1 MKVLEEHECSSRI
14 VQFFDNE
21 DDALS
26 KEAELIG
33 YYSNVSSNLVNAT
46 FGGDGSRANGEFT
59 DWQRNMIKR
68 SRNAPSSVYKTPEF
82 RNKISTL
89 VQGNLNPNFGNKWTK
104 EMKESLSKKQ
114 KESNRYNGAEN
125 PNSKKIM
132 CLETGESFKCIK
144 DAMEKYGVKNAAS
157 FTAAINKPTRTA
169 AKLHWITI

>member
-1 MKVLEEHECSSRI
+1 MKMLEEHECSSRI

-26 KEAELIG
+26 KEAELIE
-33 YYSNVSSNLVNAT
+33 YYSNVSPNLVNAT
-46 FGGDGSRANGEFT
+46 LGGDGFRANGEFT
-59 DWQRNMIKR
+59 AWQRDMIKK
-68 SRNAPSSVYKTPEF
+68 SRNAPSSAYKTPEF

-89 VQGNLNPNFGNKWTK
+89 VQGERNPNFGNKWTK

-125 PNSKKIM
+125 PNSKKVM
-132 CLETGESFKCIK
+132 CLETGESFNCIK

>member
-33 YYSNVSSNLVNAT
+33 YYSNVSSNLVNVT

-59 DWQRNMIKR
+59 DWQRGMIKR

-82 RNKISTL
+82 VNKISTL

-125 PNSKKIM
+125 PNSKKIIF
-132 CLETGESFKCIK
+132 LETG
-144 DAMEKYGVKNAAS
+144 
-157 FTAAINKPTRTA
+157 
-169 AKLHWITI
+169 